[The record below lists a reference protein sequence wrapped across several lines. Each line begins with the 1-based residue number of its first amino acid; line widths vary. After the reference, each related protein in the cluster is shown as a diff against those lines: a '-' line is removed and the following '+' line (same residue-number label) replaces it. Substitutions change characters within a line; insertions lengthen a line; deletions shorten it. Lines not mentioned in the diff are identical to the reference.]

1 MATPPSSEHAEDA
14 VITAYG
20 PPFDDAD
27 ADVILRSSDRVDFLV
42 YKVILSKAS
51 AVFNSMFSLP
61 QPANAVRIQPDS
73 RPIIDLAE
81 SSKVLAT
88 LLSSIYPLSLP
99 WELFSLNDFITVLDI
114 ARKYDMATAT
124 SRLMDWSGSKV
135 LQDTPVEAFCAAYS
149 RELGEAAQI
158 AARASLKHR
167 LNLDNIGEKL
177 HYMNAPALH
186 TLWKYHR
193 ACSAAAIKCI
203 STNKLTWI
211 TPAQAAWSGLTNCN
225 CTKHRYELGP
235 DSERAA
241 WYANSSWKDYIDRAL
256 VALKEHPCSEVVT
269 NQEVLR
275 PSYNARMCDECRQR
289 ICGLSEFSR
298 MLGEEVER
306 IVSNVSGLL
315 HLFWYSGNLIFIEDP
330 SAFTI
335 LRSPSLG
342 RTLYSY
348 EIFRVDLPPT
358 FPTVV
363 GEISSI
369 LFKTWTCPASST
381 PFESHVLNHPMLTIR
396 CNSDKPLADY

>member
-1 MATPPSSEHAEDA
+1 MATPPSSEHPEDA
-14 VITAYG
+14 AITAYG
-20 PPFDDAD
+20 PPFDDTD

-42 YKVILSKAS
+42 YMVILSKAS
-51 AVFNSMFSLP
+51 PVFNSMFSLP
-61 QPANAVRIQPDS
+61 QPANAVRIPPDS

-88 LLSSIYPLSLP
+88 LLSSIYPHSLP
-99 WELFSLNDFITVLDI
+99 LKEPFSLNDFITVLDI

-124 SRLMDWSGSKV
+124 SRLMDWTGSKV
-135 LQDTPVEAFCAAYS
+135 LRDSPVEAFCAAYS

-167 LNLDNIGEKL
+167 LNLDEIGEKL

-193 ACSAAAIKCI
+193 ACSAAATKCI
-203 STNKLTWI
+203 SASKLSWI
-211 TPAQAAWSGLTNCN
+211 TPAQATWSGPTNCD

-235 DSERAA
+235 ARTA
-241 WYANSSWKDYIDRAL
+241 WPANSSWKDYIDRAL

-275 PSYNARMCDECRQR
+275 PSYNAWMCNECRQR

-306 IVSNVSGLL
+306 IVSNVSS
-315 HLFWYSGNLIFIEDP
+315 YIF
-330 SAFTI
+330 
-335 LRSPSLG
+335 LG
-342 RTLYSY
+342 TL
-348 EIFRVDLPPT
+348 PT
-358 FPTVV
+358 YFP
-363 GEISSI
+363 
-369 LFKTWTCPASST
+369 
-381 PFESHVLNHPMLTIR
+381 
-396 CNSDKPLADY
+396 